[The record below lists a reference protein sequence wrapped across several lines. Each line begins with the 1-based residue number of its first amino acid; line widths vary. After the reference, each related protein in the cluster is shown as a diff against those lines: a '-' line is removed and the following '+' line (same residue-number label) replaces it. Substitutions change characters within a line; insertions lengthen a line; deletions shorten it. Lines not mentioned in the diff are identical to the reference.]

1 MESGCKRKE
10 YSLDMAEALYGLKSS
25 MDLKTLHLWHILI
38 LSSQFPWTSPW
49 HTVPLM
55 NQQRCPL
62 WYSQAG
68 HFSLVSEGQ
77 SWRSQQGF
85 LPYLDSFMARRNR
98 DCLWTW
104 VGMFLQP
111 CSKLWIAL
119 RETAKSWAISLWDFP
134 NLCRIFENSSLFI
147 TLRTG
152 KKTIHSIFT
161 ARSWAPWQI
170 WLIICHSVAPEQVFS
185 HLKGKFC
192 WSLQVNG

>member
-1 MESGCKRKE
+1 MLESGCDWKE
-10 YSLDMAEALYGLKSS
+10 FSLDRALTDWTKIYGLMSN
-25 MDLKTLHLWHILI
+25 MDLKTLHFRHIFI
-38 LSSQFPWTSPW
+38 LLSQFPWTSPW
-49 HTVPLM
+49 HMVPLI

-98 DCLWTW
+98 DCLWAW

-119 RETAKSWAISLWDFP
+119 RETAKSWAISFWDLP
-134 NLCRIFENSSLFI
+134 RRSRIFENSFLFI
-147 TLRTG
+147 ILPARQERSYSNLG
-152 KKTIHSIFT
+152 AHS
-161 ARSWAPWQI
+161 S
-170 WLIICHSVAPEQVFS
+170 
-185 HLKGKFC
+185 
-192 WSLQVNG
+192 SLW